1 MRFYVFLRVRVQTHL
16 FGVSQ
21 YNQYYSFRCKREGE
35 MEELMQYVW
44 RFRLWPPREMTT
56 VDGRRIDVIDPG
68 TLNRN
73 SGPDFFNAKVSI
85 GGQMWVGN
93 IEMHIRASDWMRH
106 GHDSDSAYDSVVLHV
121 VEKDDTPVHRTNGEL
136 IPQMVMRCARD
147 FSEKYNRLVNDPVL
161 ELPCSRH
168 FHKLP
173 QLHVTDWLTALGHE
187 RLFSKSDRVLGL
199 VKQLSGNWAEAIYI
213 TLARSLGFGINSEPF
228 ELLARTTP
236 LKILLRHSDSIEA
249 VEALLFGQAGM
260 LASPTDDYSRH
271 LASEYAFF
279 SAKYGLHPSSNIVWK
294 MARLRPSNFP
304 HRRIAALAHLIGRG
318 FPMSELLTQ
327 KCSTTELQTL
337 LSVTFRGYW
346 STHYA
351 FGCEAVP
358 MQKENAESD
367 KRDLPQLNPRAFGNQ
382 SIALII
388 INTIVPVAYAY
399 GEYTGDTG
407 RQEMAKE
414 MLQQLKPESNSIVE
428 IFRRSG
434 LDADNAFVSQA
445 LIQLRKEY
453 CVPRKCLFCRIGHK
467 ILSDSVTQQP
477 TIQ

>member
-1 MRFYVFLRVRVQTHL
+1 
-16 FGVSQ
+16 
-21 YNQYYSFRCKREGE
+21 

-44 RFRLWPPREMTT
+44 RFRLWPPREMST

-68 TLNRN
+68 TLNRDA
-73 SGPDFFNAKVSI
+73 GPDFFNAKVSI

-106 GHDSDSAYDSVVLHV
+106 GHDGDSAYDSVVLHV
-121 VEKDDTPVHRTNGEL
+121 VEKDDMPVHRTNGEL

-168 FHKLP
+168 LHKLP
-173 QLHVTDWLTALGHE
+173 PLYVTDWITALGHE
-187 RLFSKSDRVLGL
+187 RLFTKSDRVLDL
-199 VKQLSGNWAEAIYI
+199 VKHLCGNWAEAIYI

-236 LKILLRHSDSIEA
+236 LKILLRHSDSTESIEA
-249 VEALLFGQAGM
+249 ILFGQAG
-260 LASPTDDYSRH
+260 LLGSPADDYSKH

-279 SAKYGLHPSSNIVWK
+279 SAKYGLRPSSNISWK

-327 KCSTTELQTL
+327 QCSPSEMRSL

-351 FGCEAVP
+351 FGCEAEP
-358 MQKENAESD
+358 LRKENEDCAR
-367 KRDLPQLNPRAFGNQ
+367 KNLPQLQPRAFGYQ

-399 GEYTGDTG
+399 GEYTGDTT

-414 MLQQLKPESNSIVE
+414 MLQQLKPENNSIVD
-428 IFRRSG
+428 IFRRAG
-434 LDADNAFVSQA
+434 LEADCAFASQA

-467 ILSDSVTQQP
+467 ILSDSV
-477 TIQ
+477 IRSS